1 MMEKTFLLFGCG
13 HDDLV
18 RNAAINAVSNTFEK
32 KGKTAVY
39 FDSMVHIK
47 PDALLY
53 VTRSLFA
60 TKEVFTYY
68 VTTVGGKSV
77 CSFEM

>member
-1 MMEKTFLLFGCG
+1 MEKTFILFGCG
-13 HDDLV
+13 NNDEI
-18 RNAAINAVSNTFEK
+18 RNAAIGAVANTFKK

-39 FDSMVHIK
+39 FDSKVHIK

-60 TKEVFTYY
+60 AKGVFTYY
-68 VTTVGGKSV
+68 VTTLKGKAV
-77 CSFEM
+77 CTFEM

>member
-1 MMEKTFLLFGCG
+1 MEKTFLLFGCG
-13 HDDLV
+13 HNDEI
-18 RNAAINAVSNTFEK
+18 RNAAISAVSNTFKK

-39 FDSMVHIK
+39 FDSKVHFK

-53 VTRSLFA
+53 VTMSLFA
-60 TKEVFTYY
+60 SKGAYTYY
-68 VTTVGGKSV
+68 VTTVGGKAV